1 MFKKQTKNN
10 NKTKQTFKKKNT
22 HTHKLS
28 KKESQIVK
36 LYNLCL
42 VLKHLGL
49 VLPVI
54 KHILNKRL
62 I

>member
-10 NKTKQTFKKKNT
+10 NKTKQ
-22 HTHKLS
+22 KLS

-62 I
+62 IKKKEIV

>member
-1 MFKKQTKNN
+1 MFKKKQKATTKLNRRC
-10 NKTKQTFKKKNT
+10 KKKP
-22 HTHKLS
+22 THKLS

>member
-10 NKTKQTFKKKNT
+10 NKTKQTLYKKT
-22 HTHKLS
+22 THKLS